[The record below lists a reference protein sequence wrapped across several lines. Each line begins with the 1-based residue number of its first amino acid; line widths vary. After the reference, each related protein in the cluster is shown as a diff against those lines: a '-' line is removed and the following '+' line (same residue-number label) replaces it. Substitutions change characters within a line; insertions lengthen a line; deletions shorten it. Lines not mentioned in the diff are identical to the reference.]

1 MLQNIESDVAVDHVD
16 QPALVERD
24 VVALRR
30 GPARRGLWDEMAD
43 LARAQRI
50 GGVDD
55 PQSPAEPDG
64 IDDRAR
70 HALAELVR
78 AEARAGRA
86 AEGRIELA
94 HLELPERL
102 DGAEVADIEGQQAR
116 MRAPAPRLLLARA
129 QRLVLLVDRHS
140 DAAAADAAPQ
150 RHPRGA
156 R

>member
-1 MLQNIESDVAVDHVD
+1 MLALGSLSRPFMSQNMESAVPVAHVD
-16 QPALVERD
+16 GTGLAERA

-50 GGVDD
+50 GDVDD
-55 PQSPAEPDG
+55 PQSTAEPDS
-64 IDDRAR
+64 IDDGAR

-78 AEARAGRA
+78 AEAGAGRA

-102 DGAEVADIEGQQAR
+102 DGAEIADRSEGR
-116 MRAPAPRLLLARA
+116 
-129 QRLVLLVDRHS
+129 
-140 DAAAADAAPQ
+140 
-150 RHPRGA
+150 RGGK
-156 R
+156 